1 MYDIFDLNFNT
12 TTGNET
18 EQVET
23 NISLKQFPNPDFFS
37 DGNANPKNILIKK
50 PIRMEQSSETK
61 EKEDKLTITFLSD
74 RVKVPL
80 VIICS
85 QID

>member
-23 NISLKQFPNPDFFS
+23 NISLKQFPNPDFFFWQQRKPQKYTYYR
-37 DGNANPKNILIKK
+37 ANQNGT
-50 PIRMEQSSETK
+50 EQR
-61 EKEDKLTITFLSD
+61 DK
-74 RVKVPL
+74 RERG
-80 VIICS
+80 
-85 QID
+85 

>member
-23 NISLKQFPNPDFFS
+23 NISLKQFPNPDFFFLT
-37 DGNANPKNILIKK
+37 ATQTPKIYL
-50 PIRMEQSSETK
+50 
-61 EKEDKLTITFLSD
+61 L
-74 RVKVPL
+74 
-80 VIICS
+80 
-85 QID
+85 